1 MEPAIETS
9 AAILSLDGGILFIRS
24 KGLPSNPDSVGE
36 ALKAAKRL
44 AGGRRIP
51 VLFDARQ
58 WPGASPE
65 GWSTFVAGVLPSF
78 SAAAVVF
85 DPETDPR
92 LMLRIES
99 MDQLLIPFR
108 AFVDEAEARAF
119 LLGALPTT
127 ED

>member
-1 MEPAIETS
+1 MIET
-9 AAILSLDGGILFIRS
+9 AAAFLSLEEGILFFRS
-24 KGLPSNPDSVGE
+24 KGVPSNPDSVGE
-36 ALKAAKRL
+36 ALEAVKQL

-51 VLFDARQ
+51 VLFDARR

-65 GWSTFVAGVLPSF
+65 GWSTFVAGVLSVF

-108 AFVDEAEARAF
+108 AFVDETEAVAF
-119 LLGALPTT
+119 LREATSSPAS
-127 ED
+127 EA